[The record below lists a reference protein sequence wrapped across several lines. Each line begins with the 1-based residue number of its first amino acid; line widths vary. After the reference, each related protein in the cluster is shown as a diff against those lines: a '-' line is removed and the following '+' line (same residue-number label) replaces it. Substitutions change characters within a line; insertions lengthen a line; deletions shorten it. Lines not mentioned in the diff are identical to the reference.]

1 MGNAF
6 ESVTSIACWTTNPFR
21 TLGQTILLF
30 VLCGLIREVIK
41 SGFGFVADKGLAGS
55 EEVLRDGWTAFETI
69 RLQAQKQAKANM
81 RDQEQQPQDPKDN
94 KTPD

>member
-6 ESVTSIACWTTNPFR
+6 ESVTSIACWTTNPFK

-41 SGFGFVADKGLAGS
+41 SGIGFVADKGLEGS
-55 EEVLRDGWTAFETI
+55 KDVLIDGLTAVETI
-69 RLQAQKQAKANM
+69 RLQVQKQAKANI
-81 RDQEQQPQDPKDN
+81 RQQEQQPQDPQDN
-94 KTPD
+94 KSPD